1 MKFILHLFLIFLFS
15 QAAHAFDAMRRGPAS
30 VAPAPIYKEH
40 EVKILQG
47 HFRHQYFRYFLE
59 EILTLSRNDFGDFK
73 VTALDCGNEEECV
86 NSGAYKNG
94 DIIYSPSENWDLS
107 GFKKIEAPILSGL
120 MGLRL
125 PVYEYKDR
133 LKFEAIKSPE
143 EYKKKRV
150 SFNKNWRDYKIL
162 EKYKFKLI
170 AVDTFDDIY
179 GALSDSRA
187 DYTLRGVSE
196 AFIEIINQKENLLID
211 TKNFIYY
218 RYPVY
223 LYVRKTNKRLYRAL
237 ISGMKK
243 MESQSYNNFT
253 KSFVGQN
260 LVLDEA
266 ESCKIYNVNT
276 EVVQVLK
283 QCELKGLIEAVANF
297 NRN

>member
-1 MKFILHLFLIFLFS
+1 MKFILQLFLIFHLS
-15 QAAHAFDAMRRGPAS
+15 QVAHAFDAMSRGPAS
-30 VAPAPIYKEH
+30 IDPTPTYKEH
-40 EVKILQG
+40 EVSIIQG

-59 EILTLSRNDFGDFK
+59 EILTLSRSDFGDFK
-73 VTALDCGNEEECV
+73 VKSLECGNEKECV
-86 NSGAYKNG
+86 ESGAYKKG
-94 DIIYSPSENWDLS
+94 DIIYSPSENWDLAD
-107 GFKKIEAPILSGL
+107 FKKIEAPILSGL

-133 LKFEAIKSPE
+133 MKFEAIKSPE

-162 EKYKFKLI
+162 EKSKFKLI
-170 AVDTFDDIY
+170 AVETFDDIY
-179 GALSDSRA
+179 GALTDSRA

-196 AFIEIINQKENLLID
+196 AFIEVLNQKENLLID

-218 RYPVY
+218 SYPVY

-237 ISGMKK
+237 ILGMKK

-253 KSFVGQN
+253 RSFVGQN
-260 LVLDEA
+260 LVLDER

>member
-1 MKFILHLFLIFLFS
+1 MKFILQLFLIFHLS
-15 QAAHAFDAMRRGPAS
+15 QVAHAFDAMSRGPAS
-30 VAPAPIYKEH
+30 IDPTPTYKEH
-40 EVKILQG
+40 EVSIIQG
-47 HFRHQYFRYFLE
+47 HYRHQYFRYFLE
-59 EILTLSRNDFGDFK
+59 EILTLSRSDFGDFK
-73 VTALDCGNEEECV
+73 VKSLECGNEKECV
-86 NSGAYKNG
+86 ESGAYKKG
-94 DIIYSPSENWDLS
+94 DIIYSPSENWDLAD
-107 GFKKIEAPILSGL
+107 FKKIEAPILSGL

-133 LKFEAIKSPE
+133 MKFEAIKSPE

-162 EKYKFKLI
+162 EKSKFKLI
-170 AVDTFDDIY
+170 AVETFDDIY
-179 GALSDSRA
+179 GALTDSRA

-196 AFIEIINQKENLLID
+196 AFIEVLNQKENLLID

-237 ISGMKK
+237 ILGMKK

-253 KSFVGQN
+253 RSFVGQN
-260 LVLDEA
+260 LVLDER